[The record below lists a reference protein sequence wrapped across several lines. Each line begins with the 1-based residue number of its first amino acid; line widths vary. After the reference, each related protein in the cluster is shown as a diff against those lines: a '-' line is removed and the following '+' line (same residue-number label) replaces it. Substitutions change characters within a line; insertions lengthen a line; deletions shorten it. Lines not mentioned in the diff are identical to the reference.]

1 MNVDWTP
8 IFVLPNVELLNPIE
22 CDIVALVPTHDQ
34 RVVSLKCVQPMFR
47 RFLSRFA
54 NSFGEKFE
62 PAVLLLRE
70 DAPES
75 FIQMEALAGFRDLT
89 AISVVAFHRS
99 RELRRP
105 RGLRVLFGDA
115 FAIYPWMVDKRY
127 EGLIGSTP
135 DFLGYHEVTMFKGQS
150 SASVDRKSLDTSDV
164 DRPLLPALLDRWRS
178 RYDALEPAWKDIA
191 LFRSLNM
198 AYHASLMPAGTDPT
212 LYDVGR
218 LISLWVSAFEILV
231 HPGGNDQVSC
241 DKVVDQIE
249 KTGWNL
255 DAMKDLAYDV
265 YDYESR
271 TMKKRT
277 LASWLYKRL
286 YDCRNKF
293 LHGNPVDHDDLRLP
307 GAESTVFEYAAP
319 LYRLALT
326 TFLPLTF
333 DVAKPA
339 ESDSY
344 ADWGDYNVHRV
355 TFFESQEIAEQAILT
370 AKPTPV
376 PGEG

>member
-1 MNVDWTP
+1 MDIDWTP
-8 IFVLPNVELLNPIE
+8 FFVLPNVELQNPIE
-22 CDIVALVPTHDQ
+22 CGIVALVPGHDQ
-34 RVVSLKCVQPMFR
+34 RVVSLKCAQPMFR
-47 RFLSRFA
+47 GFLSRFTD
-54 NSFGEKFE
+54 SFGEKFE

-70 DAPES
+70 DAPQN
-75 FIQMEALAGFRDLT
+75 FLKMEALAGFRDLT
-89 AISVVAFHRS
+89 AISVVAFHRA

-105 RGLRVLFGDA
+105 RGRRVLFGDA

-127 EGLIGSTP
+127 EGLIGRTP
-135 DFLGYHEVTMFKGQS
+135 DFLGYHEVAMFKGQS
-150 SASVDRKSLDTSDV
+150 SASVSRKSLDTSDV

-178 RYDALEPAWKDIA
+178 RYEAVKPAWKDIA

-231 HPGGNDQVSC
+231 HPGGNDRVNC
-241 DKVVDQIE
+241 DKVVEQIE
-249 KTGWNL
+249 KTGWESE
-255 DAMKDLAYDV
+255 AMKELAYEV
-265 YDYESR
+265 YDFKSK

-277 LASWLYKRL
+277 LASWIYRQI
-286 YDCRNKF
+286 YDCRNNF
-293 LHGNPVDHDDLRLP
+293 LHGNPVDDDDIRLP
-307 GAESTVFEYAAP
+307 GTQWTVFEYAAP
-319 LYRLALT
+319 LYRLALAA
-326 TFLPLTF
+326 FLPLTF

-344 ADWGDYNVHRV
+344 ADWGDYNVHRCV
-355 TFFESQEIAEQAILT
+355 FFDSQVIAEQAILT
-370 AKPTPV
+370 ARPSPV